1 MLAARIIGGM
11 DETESKPSWGSRL
24 IAVIVLAVAAWILFK
39 LVIGTVVAI
48 AWIAAAIVAVIAV
61 FWALNTLRH

>member
-1 MLAARIIGGM
+1 M
-11 DETESKPSWGSRL
+11 DESESKPSLGARFL
-24 IAVIVLAVAAWILFK
+24 AVIVLAIAAWILFK

-48 AWIAAAIVAVIAV
+48 AWVAAAIVAVIAV